1 MWEPPFP
8 RSDKIRG
15 LILVTPWGK
24 RAVVTEVAVF
34 DGSVS
39 SSDFATVT
47 ALAETGP
54 GTFDASVD
62 PQWTIAGK
70 PNGGYLLAMLG
81 RAAALI
87 SPHRD
92 VIAASAHYLHSPEPG
107 PVRIVAEVLR
117 AGRSASQ
124 LHARLL
130 QGGRQCVDAL
140 LTVTNLDP
148 DAKPYWDAGLPAASA
163 APPDGCVRLPAMSPA
178 GFPVPIMDEV
188 DLRIDPATLGFAA
201 GKPTGRGELRGWL
214 GLTGDEPFD
223 PISLLYAVDA
233 FPPATFDIELSGW
246 VPTLELSVYVRALPA
261 PGPVQVLQR
270 AQLIDAQRVDE
281 TCLVWDSTG
290 RLVAQGTQL
299 AGIRLG

>member
-1 MWEPPFP
+1 M
-8 RSDKIRG
+8 
-15 LILVTPWGK
+15 
-24 RAVVTEVAVF
+24 TEVAVF

-130 QGGRQCVDAL
+130 QDGRPCVDAL

-148 DAKPYWDAGLPAASA
+148 DAKPYWDAGLPA
-163 APPDGCVRLPAMSPA
+163 
-178 GFPVPIMDEV
+178 
-188 DLRIDPATLGFAA
+188 
-201 GKPTGRGELRGWL
+201 
-214 GLTGDEPFD
+214 
-223 PISLLYAVDA
+223 DA
-233 FPPATFDIELSGW
+233 
-246 VPTLELSVYVRALPA
+246 
-261 PGPVQVLQR
+261 
-270 AQLIDAQRVDE
+270 
-281 TCLVWDSTG
+281 
-290 RLVAQGTQL
+290 
-299 AGIRLG
+299 